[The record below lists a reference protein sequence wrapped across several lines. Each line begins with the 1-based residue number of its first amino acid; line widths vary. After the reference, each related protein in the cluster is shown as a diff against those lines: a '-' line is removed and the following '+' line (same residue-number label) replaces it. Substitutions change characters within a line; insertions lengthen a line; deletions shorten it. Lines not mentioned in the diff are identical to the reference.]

1 MDCTKTLYQPW
12 VKVQLATQVTP
23 VPTWQVIVPTLLSSF
38 VCNTNVNTLVIVTS
52 DVASMKQSMCY
63 ACTMS
68 IGCSTTCVSGMLVHI
83 LTPVKNAQS
92 CSHH

>member
-12 VKVQLATQVTP
+12 VKVQLATHVTP